1 VLTVEPALIEK
12 YVRPGK
18 LRLVFRDVLNHGERS
33 DRASEAAAC
42 AGRQGKFWEMHAALF
57 ENMNDTWAAG
67 TSEALLTLMTKRAS
81 EIDGID
87 ASVFAHCLEM
97 RETLAQLQ
105 AADAEQR
112 GRGINVQPVFEI
124 GDERIVGGRSFEV
137 FAKLIDACY
146 ASALP
151 LSLIARTT
159 FTVIKS
165 ARPITKKIKTDK
177 IAGRTLPYSAFTAA
191 KTNGPSQEVPRS
203 LIS

>member
-1 VLTVEPALIEK
+1 MLTVEPALIEK

-67 TSEALLTLMTKRAS
+67 TSEALLMLMTKRAS

-87 ASVFAHCLEM
+87 ASVFAQCLEK

-137 FAKLIDACY
+137 FAKLIDA
-146 ASALP
+146 
-151 LSLIARTT
+151 R
-159 FTVIKS
+159 
-165 ARPITKKIKTDK
+165 
-177 IAGRTLPYSAFTAA
+177 
-191 KTNGPSQEVPRS
+191 
-203 LIS
+203 